1 MFYIA
6 IGLIPIGFIADT
18 FQTDRFCSDRFQ
30 TDTFYSDTFCLGA
43 GNSVWKENLLVFF
56 YIAIC
61 GLIALLVL
69 TFKNLSCKILAY
81 TVSTTVLQKIFKMC
95 K

>member
-18 FQTDRFCSDRFQ
+18 FQNDRFCSDRFQ

-43 GNSVWKENLLVFF
+43 VSQRVLYTATILFSPANRLFSFCKWLLEVK
-56 YIAIC
+56 ISEHC
-61 GLIALLVL
+61 KHLSSLKNKLLCL
-69 TFKNLSCKILAY
+69 RR
-81 TVSTTVLQKIFKMC
+81 Q
-95 K
+95 

>member
-6 IGLIPIGFIADT
+6 IGLILIGFIADT

-43 GNSVWKENLLVFF
+43 GEKRVLMHLLTTRIKSLKNYFLTSGLVQNVFF
-56 YIAIC
+56 AFAHTYRPPE
-61 GLIALLVL
+61 
-69 TFKNLSCKILAY
+69 S
-81 TVSTTVLQKIFKMC
+81 SP
-95 K
+95 